1 MDDIFFEAATK
12 NIYVI
17 GGKGSVSV
25 IRQIN
30 ADTYELVGNIETAPG
45 ARTGLFVP
53 ENRKLYVAVPKSEE
67 QGSKVLI
74 FEAE

>member
-1 MDDIFFEAATK
+1 
-12 NIYVI
+12 
-17 GGKGSVSV
+17 VSV